1 MLMQGDRSR
10 GAIEREHVATGRRI
24 RCLNVWVC
32 SVVMGSSV
40 QFHQDG
46 RDQSV
51 DDNFAAM
58 NNYQAG
64 KKAAQDHLTNI
75 KSVSNLYNC
84 FKNSSLW

>member
-1 MLMQGDRSR
+1 MLLNVSTLCDAST
-10 GAIEREHVATGRRI
+10 EHVATGRRI

-51 DDNFAAM
+51 DDNFAAAS
-58 NNYQAG
+58 QSRAG
-64 KKAAQDHLTNI
+64 KEARARLLDESEKRELIDYVA
-75 KSVSNLYNC
+75 
-84 FKNSSLW
+84 FKTVT